1 MKLSALVLVL
11 AFVAFSHQQLHK
23 ARLMPWM
30 TSYSSFVNK
39 YQPIFYDSDAVRPD
53 VPYFRFSRPIR
64 PTPSYLY
71 SLQNGDLALSEGSR
85 ENGVE
90 ISDEFHQDTQG
101 RMNAGFNDAQG
112 RFFYGTTINN
122 PFYKTATFTV
132 SSTVTTVGSIVR
144 CVPSN
149 NLAASPAPTCNGRR
163 KRESEDPEEDQH
175 QQFPAIAPSET
186 LKLAPTVL
194 LSSENG
200 HHQQQLP
207 TENPHDLL
215 SSKDEG
221 ITAVQALPF
230 QAEDQQQQ
238 TNNYNREKRLFGT
251 GGIAASTTLTLYS
264 FVGATLTSTVILDPT
279 SKNVA
284 VCLPAGYIICA

>member
-1 MKLSALVLVL
+1 MRFALVFVF
-11 AFVAFSHQQLHK
+11 AFVVVSHCQQLQK
-23 ARLMPWM
+23 TRLMPWM

-39 YQPIFYDSDAVRPD
+39 YQPLYYDSDVVRHD
-53 VPYFRFSRPIR
+53 VPFFRFSRPIR
-64 PTPSYLY
+64 PTPSFLY
-71 SLQNGDLALSEGSR
+71 SLQNGDLSEGSR
-85 ENGVE
+85 ENAVE
-90 ISDEFHQDTQG
+90 TSDEYQDTMG
-101 RMNAGFNDAQG
+101 RINAGFNDAQG
-112 RFFYGTTINN
+112 RFFYGTTLNN

-144 CVPSN
+144 CVPAN
-149 NLAASPAPTCNGRR
+149 NLAANPAPTCNGRR
-163 KRESEDPEEDQH
+163 KRDSEDPEDQH
-175 QQFPAIAPSET
+175 QQFPIAPSET

-194 LSSENG
+194 WSSDNG
-200 HHQQQLP
+200 HQQLP

-230 QAEDQQQQ
+230 QAEDQQQP
-238 TNNYNREKRLFGT
+238 NNYREKRLFGT
-251 GGIAASTTLTLYS
+251 GIAASTTLTLYS

-284 VCLPAGYIICA
+284 VCLPAGYIVCA